1 MNAAQHT
8 LTKAAELISGDRN
21 QTHGHYPTEAERI
34 GIAWGALLDLPE
46 SIPPR
51 TVAAMMVVLKMMRA
65 TAGNRNQDDW
75 TDGAGYCGLGAL
87 IDAETP

>member
-1 MNAAQHT
+1 MDAAQRT
-8 LTKAAELISGDRN
+8 LKQAATLIGGDRN
-21 QTHGHYPTEAERI
+21 ETHGHYPTEAERI

-65 TAGNRNQDDW
+65 TAGRVNADDW
-75 TDGAGYCGLGAL
+75 TDACGYSALGAL
-87 IDAETP
+87 IDEDRP

>member
-1 MNAAQHT
+1 MDAAQRT
-8 LTKAAELISGDRN
+8 LKQAAALIGGDRN
-21 QTHGHYPTEAERI
+21 ETHGHYPTEAERI

-65 TAGNRNQDDW
+65 TAGRVNPDDW
-75 TDGAGYCGLGAL
+75 CDAAGYSALGAL
-87 IDAETP
+87 IDEDRP